1 MNKFMI
7 GVGLG
12 DIIIGINMLCAVIET
27 WYLLTI
33 ALTIM
38 GAGSYLML
46 DSLLDLIHKERKK

>member
-1 MNKFMI
+1 MNKFMM

-12 DIIIGINMLCAVIET
+12 DIVIGANMLCTVIET
-27 WYLLTI
+27 WYLLML

-46 DSLLDLIHKERKK
+46 DSLIDLIRKERKK